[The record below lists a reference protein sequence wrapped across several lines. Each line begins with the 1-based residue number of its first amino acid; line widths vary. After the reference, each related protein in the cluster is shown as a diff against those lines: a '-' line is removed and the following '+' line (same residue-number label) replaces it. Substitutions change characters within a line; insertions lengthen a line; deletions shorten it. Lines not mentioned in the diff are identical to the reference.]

1 MQLSIFTVVAIVE
14 GPFPLPQGKGHLV
27 KSERGV
33 GGCAVGR
40 QGAGVGRVKGVGMG
54 TLLGLL
60 KLTNLLLSS

>member
-33 GGCAVGR
+33 GGCGVGR
-40 QGAGVGRVKGVGMG
+40 QGGRGWEGKGGGDGDVAGIVKAY
-54 TLLGLL
+54 
-60 KLTNLLLSS
+60 